1 MPENIE
7 KVLSEIQSRANKK
20 FGSKLFKEIGPDPDL
35 MKGFDALINSDLPEW
50 KRKFYA
56 STRKDFMK
64 TETILDEEVAKK
76 QNLFIEKEIKKAVNA
91 GLLPKEYVHTIQ
103 NNQTN
108 PSV

>member
-1 MPENIE
+1 
-7 KVLSEIQSRANKK
+7 
-20 FGSKLFKEIGPDPDL
+20 
-35 MKGFDALINSDLPEW
+35 
-50 KRKFYA
+50 
-56 STRKDFMK
+56 MK